1 MTFTI
6 EDIARTLGLTAE
18 GDLSLAVTG
27 LAEPQDARPDQ
38 LAMATKPD
46 YAARLGEGQARAA
59 LLWQGADW
67 REMGLAAALLPAR
80 PRYAMSG
87 LTGMMD
93 PGQGYPAGIHPAALV
108 DPGARL
114 GEGVSVGPFAVIE
127 AGAEI
132 GAGSVIG
139 PQCYVGTGTRIG
151 AGALL
156 HVGVRIMARVVIG
169 DRFIAQPGVVIG
181 GDGFSFVTPEVS
193 GVEKARASL
202 GGEGAAEA
210 ASQAWAR
217 IASLGSVTIG
227 DDVEVGAGSTIDRGT
242 IRDTRVGSGTKI
254 DNLVQL
260 GHNVVIGRDCLLCS
274 QVGVAG
280 STVVG
285 DGVVLG
291 GKVGLSDN
299 IRVGDRAILGGATIA
314 LANVPAGRVMLGYPA
329 MKMETHVESYKAL
342 RRLPRLFREVADL
355 KKAVSKDRGND

>member
-1 MTFTI
+1 MTFTL
-6 EDIARTLGLTAE
+6 EDIANALGLMAE

-38 LAMATKPD
+38 IAMATKPE
-46 YAARLGEGQARAA
+46 YAARLPEGQARAA

-67 REMGLAAALLPAR
+67 RAMGLAAALLPAR

-87 LTGMMD
+87 LTGKMD
-93 PGQGYPAGIHPAALV
+93 PGPGYPSGIHPAALV

-114 GEGVSVGPFAVIE
+114 GDGVSVGPFTVIE

-132 GAGSVIG
+132 GPGSVIG
-139 PQCYVGTGTRIG
+139 PQCYVGADTRVG

-156 HVGVRIMARVVIG
+156 HAGVRIMARAVIG

-202 GGEGAAEA
+202 GGEGTAET
-210 ASQAWAR
+210 QAWAR
-217 IASLGSVTIG
+217 IASLGGVTIG
-227 DDVEVGAGSTIDRGT
+227 DDVEVGAGSTIDKGT

-329 MKMETHVESYKAL
+329 MKMETHVEAYKAL
-342 RRLPRLFREVADL
+342 RRLPRLFREVTEL